1 MAGLLRK
8 LFGSRPTVEQLASGG
23 DREAFLR
30 ALGETDIFVIAA
42 IEGDGLDPSAMTKEQ
57 LLAEIERAAKDLNE
71 RQDGFAPFVY
81 ERNGRRRLP
90 FFTSNDHAQTFVGEY
105 SKERNRV
112 YPFQLLGVKGSL
124 LAQLLPSCDNLA
136 MNDRTE
142 AEVVLSEADV
152 SAMQRMWG

>member
-1 MAGLLRK
+1 MASFLRK
-8 LFGSRPTVEQLASGG
+8 LFGKPPAIEQLARRG

-30 ALGETDIFVIAA
+30 TLGEADIFVIAA
-42 IEGDGLDPSAMTKEQ
+42 IEGDGLDASTMTKEQ

-90 FFTSNDHAQTFVGEY
+90 FFTSNAHAETFVGKY

-112 YPFQLLGVKGSL
+112 YPFQLLRVKGAL
-124 LAQLLPSCDNLA
+124 LAQLMPACDDLA
-136 MNDRTE
+136 MDDRTE
-142 AEVVLSEADV
+142 AEVVLSEPDMA
-152 SAMQRMWG
+152 AMRRMWG